1 MKWFAST
8 ARMTNANSVTLKKSL
23 PNQKPR
29 RKSDPRKVKP
39 RTKQRNPPTETTSQ
53 TNSVNHS
60 GDEVDIAVRLFVS
73 LIKKQPQVHQAIVW
87 ENFSNRLSEE
97 LRLKFEGLYYNT
109 FTKQIFEEVLLYD
122 LRCSDKLQLPK
133 ENNWPWNW
141 HS

>member
-1 MKWFAST
+1 MT
-8 ARMTNANSVTLKKSL
+8 RMTNANSVALKKSL

-39 RTKQRNPPTETTSQ
+39 RTKQRNETTSQ

-73 LIKKQPQVHQAIVW
+73 LIKKQPQVHQAVVW

-97 LRLKFEGLYYNT
+97 LRQKFEGLYCNT
-109 FTKQIFEEVLLYD
+109 SKLIDRQLKALWLFLYIAI
-122 LRCSDKLQLPK
+122 L
-133 ENNWPWNW
+133 
-141 HS
+141 